1 MSIIVNSRVYFV
13 GMEECAGRIGTH
25 NKNKEIDNGY
35 KCQLVYKSHFICACI
50 IMLQKVAANVSFA
63 AADLCLMAREERWI
77 LIKIFFALAASS
89 AACLLLNYNDL
100 FLDYNDL
107 LLEKQY
113 QQLARQSTLC
123 RAQGISLYII
133 VVLNLR
139 RFGGF
144 VPKICKCCYKQ
155 MLKVSGRCWLPTPP
169 AWVIFLLFFS

>member
-77 LIKIFFALAASS
+77 LIKIFFALAATS
-89 AACLLLNYNDL
+89 AACLLLN
-100 FLDYNDL
+100 YNDL

>member
-13 GMEECAGRIGTH
+13 GMEECAGRIGTL

-35 KCQLVYKSHFICACI
+35 KCQLVYKSHFICASI
-50 IMLQKVAANVSFA
+50 IMLQKVAAMVNKV
-63 AADLCLMAREERWI
+63 AADLRFRACKVRWLLM
-77 LIKIFFALAASS
+77 KIFFAIAASS
-89 AACLLLNYNDL
+89 AACLLLN
-100 FLDYNDL
+100 YNDL

-139 RFGGF
+139 HFGVF
-144 VPKICKCCYKQ
+144 VPKICEYCYKK
-155 MLKVSGRCWLPTPP
+155 MLKASGKR
-169 AWVIFLLFFS
+169 

>member
-1 MSIIVNSRVYFV
+1 
-13 GMEECAGRIGTH
+13 MEECAERIGTH

-63 AADLCLMAREERWI
+63 AADLCFRASEVRCLLM
-77 LIKIFFALAASS
+77 KIFFALAATS

-139 RFGGF
+139 RFSVF
-144 VPKICKCCYKQ
+144 VPKIGDFERKIGVNDMRKLLYYNHFR
-155 MLKVSGRCWLPTPP
+155 VS
-169 AWVIFLLFFS
+169 VFF

>member
-63 AADLCLMAREERWI
+63 AADLCFRASEARLLLQRQ
-77 LIKIFFALAASS
+77 IFAVAATSS
-89 AACLLLNYNDL
+89 ACLLLN
-100 FLDYNDL
+100 YNDL

-139 RFGGF
+139 RFSVF
-144 VPKICKCCYKQ
+144 APKI
-155 MLKVSGRCWLPTPP
+155 GD
-169 AWVIFLLFFS
+169 F

>member
-50 IMLQKVAANVSFA
+50 IMLQKVAANVYNV
-63 AADLCLMAREERWI
+63 AADLCFRASEARLLLQRQ
-77 LIKIFFALAASS
+77 IFAVAATS

-100 FLDYNDL
+100 LLDGNDL

-139 RFGGF
+139 RFCVF
-144 VPKICKCCYKQ
+144 VPKIYDFERRIGVNNMRKLLYYKNFR
-155 MLKVSGRCWLPTPP
+155 VS
-169 AWVIFLLFFS
+169 VFF